1 MSNKSINEII
11 GLSIAGIILSLII
24 ISLIYYPI
32 KLNMFTL
39 EETDRAIAFTHEL
52 IQKNNDTFTYSER
65 DKYEKERMKDKLYS
79 DLQDYDY
86 IRGEIMENLFFLY
99 SILTISLSIIIIGAI
114 YITLSVISIY
124 GESLISRMKNNLKL
138 IPRQN
143 KVTYVPPPVNKFSH
157 EEVKQIV
164 YQLIKAEP
172 ETNLFIEDLSNILGF
187 SKKDIQKAVKEL
199 VDEGYIQLGE
209 KGYYSIRSE

>member
-11 GLSIAGIILSLII
+11 GLSIAGIILGLII

-32 KLNMFTL
+32 KLNMLTL
-39 EETDRAIAFTHEL
+39 EQADRTIAFTHEL
-52 IQKNNDTFTYSER
+52 IDKNNDTFAYSER

-86 IRGEIMENLFFLY
+86 IRGELIENLFFLF
-99 SILTISLSIIIIGAI
+99 SILAISISIIIIGAI

-187 SKKDIQKAVKEL
+187 SKKDIQKAVKGL